1 MKRILAE
8 VVTGFVGST
17 DQQVRKRIRIEGK
30 AGGDCLQALAE
41 IKPQAL

>member
-8 VVTGFVGST
+8 VVKGFVGPT
-17 DQQVRKRIRIEGK
+17 DQQVRSRIRVQGK
-30 AGGDCLQALAE
+30 AGGDCPQALAE